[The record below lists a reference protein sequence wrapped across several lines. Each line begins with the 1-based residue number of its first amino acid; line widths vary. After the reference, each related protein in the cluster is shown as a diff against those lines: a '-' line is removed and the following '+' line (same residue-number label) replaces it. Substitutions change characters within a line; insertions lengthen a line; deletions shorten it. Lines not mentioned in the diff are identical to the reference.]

1 MTGTLMTGVTP
12 RSSSLAMAIS
22 LILAGS
28 SMTVSAQ
35 DQNERIDRLESRLN
49 AMADALEE
57 QRSSGTDDR
66 FSVGGYGELHYNNLE
81 NDATGAKK
89 KELDFHRFV
98 VDFAYE
104 YTDDIR
110 FFSEVELEHA
120 LADGKKGEVEL
131 EQAYVEF
138 DLNEQHRAKG
148 GVFLVPVGILNETH
162 EPPTFYGVERNP
174 VEKRIIPTTWWAA
187 GGMLSGELGSSGFS
201 YDAGVHEGLL
211 TQDAVIR
218 DGRQKSAKANAAN
231 LAYTGRL
238 KYTGTLGLEVAGTLQ
253 YQSDLSQDLTGAN
266 KTEDATLFSGH
277 AIWSRGPFEFRGLY
291 AVWNVNGDNLDSDQE
306 TQQGGYAE
314 ASYRLINNL
323 GVFVRQSNTQYWDG
337 SNGRDVDQ
345 TSIGVNYWP
354 HPDVALKFDIQRE
367 SADNDANAADG
378 FNAGIGYQ
386 F

>member
-1 MTGTLMTGVTP
+1 M
-12 RSSSLAMAIS
+12 S
-22 LILAGS
+22 
-28 SMTVSAQ
+28 VSAQ
-35 DQNERIDRLESRLN
+35 DQEQRIDRLEARLE
-49 AMADALEE
+49 AMADALE
-57 QRSSGTDDR
+57 QQQGSGGGMNDR

-81 NDATGAKK
+81 NDATGDEKK
-89 KELDFHRFV
+89 MLDFHRFV
-98 VDFAYE
+98 IDFGYE

-110 FFSEVELEHA
+110 FFSEVEIEHA
-120 LADGKKGEVEL
+120 LAGDGAPGEVEL

-138 DLNEQHRAKG
+138 DLNDQHRARG

-201 YDAGVHEGLL
+201 YDAGVHEGFL

-218 DGRQKSAKANAAN
+218 SGRQKSAKAEADD

-238 KYTGTLGLEVAGTLQ
+238 KYTGTLGLELATTVQ
-253 YQSDLSQDLTGAN
+253 YQSDLSQDGTGAAGAQ
-266 KTEDATLFSGH
+266 DATLFSGH

-291 AVWNVNGDNLDSDQE
+291 AVWDVNGDSLDSDQE
-306 TQQGGYAE
+306 TQQGGYVE
-314 ASYRLINNL
+314 ASYRVLNNV
-323 GVFVRQSNTQYWDG
+323 GVFARQSNTQYWDG
-337 SNGRDVDQ
+337 TAGVDVDQ
-345 TSIGVNYWP
+345 TSVGVNYWP
-354 HPDVALKFDIQRE
+354 HPDVALKFDVQRE
-367 SADNDANAADG
+367 SADNDANAVDG